1 VTLASELNDPNNHPQ
16 TTTSNLVKTQV
27 HQPKRLIS
35 FKIGRFNSLNG
46 HKNRRKFASSS
57 RPKKLSS
64 AKKVQ
69 EVSVEIRQN
78 KKSLEELRGINLL
91 MKKGSRSE

>member
-1 VTLASELNDPNNHPQ
+1 
-16 TTTSNLVKTQV
+16 
-27 HQPKRLIS
+27 
-35 FKIGRFNSLNG
+35 
-46 HKNRRKFASSS
+46 
-57 RPKKLSS
+57 LSS